1 MKPNISIIILSWNTK
16 EYLDKCL
23 TSLGH
28 RLNSNDYEV
37 IVIDNAS
44 IDGSAEMVH
53 DHFPSVKL
61 VVNSTNT
68 GYAAGNN
75 LGIRMAQANH
85 ILLMNSDIEVI
96 GNAPEVMADFLD
108 RNGSYG
114 AVSTRMIQVDGSVQ
128 RSCTKFPT
136 LLTLFLFD
144 IDLNRPLRHT
154 PPVQDYL
161 MKKCNYLTSM
171 DVEQPPAAFFMIT
184 RETAIS
190 VGLLDE
196 QFFLFFNDV
205 DYCKRIAKSGY
216 RIRYLAEAMV
226 IHHGGKSVAKE
237 ASYRTQWYIA
247 RYRYYK
253 KWHGAAGGFLAKLV
267 TTVVVLEYGLLRMA
281 AKMLPRRFRR
291 KWTARPSCREGYE
304 LLRLIWQEK

>member
-16 EYLDKCL
+16 EYLQKCL
-23 TSLGH
+23 TSLGD
-28 RLNSNDYEV
+28 RLNSNDYEI

-44 IDGSAEMVH
+44 EDGSAEMVH
-53 DHFPSVKL
+53 EHFPSVKL
-61 VVNSTNT
+61 VVNPTNT

-75 LGIRMAQANH
+75 LGISMAQGNH

-96 GNAPEVMADFLD
+96 ENAPEVMADFLD
-108 RNGSYG
+108 RDSSYG
-114 AVSTRMIQVDGSVQ
+114 AVSSRMIQADGTVQ

-136 LLTLFLFD
+136 LLTLLLFD
-144 IDLNRPLRHT
+144 IDRNKVLRQT

-253 KWHGAAGGFLAKLV
+253 KWHGVAAGFLAKVV
-267 TTVVVLEYGLLRMA
+267 TTIIVLENGFLIMA
-281 AKMLPRRFRR
+281 RKMLPSRIRK
-291 KWTARPSCREGYE
+291 KWTSRPSCREGYK
-304 LLRLIWQEK
+304 LIRLIWQEK